1 MKKPVA
7 VRVAAAIIVPIITA
21 YVVTWLWVAT
31 GATVVVAGTAV
42 VMIVIPAVAIAV
54 LLVFVYKVFLRP
66 YLRMVR
72 IRHARERRLTEE
84 AVRRER

>member
-1 MKKPVA
+1 MKKPLA

-42 VMIVIPAVAIAV
+42 VMIVIPAVGIAV